1 MRFGMIC
8 RGDDGYGAKLLNLPH
23 KVVDDEAD
31 KEVLVNANARL

>member
-1 MRFGMIC
+1 MIMVNK
-8 RGDDGYGAKLLNLPH
+8 RRYYLPH